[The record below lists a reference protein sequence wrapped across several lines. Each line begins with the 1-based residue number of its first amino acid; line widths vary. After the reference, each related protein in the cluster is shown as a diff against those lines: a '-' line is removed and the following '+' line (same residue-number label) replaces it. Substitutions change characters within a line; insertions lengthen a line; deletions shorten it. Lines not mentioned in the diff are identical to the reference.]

1 MFKKGLYIVSLPI
14 GNLKDISFRA
24 KITLENSDYILC
36 EDTRNSLKFLNF
48 YKISKKLI
56 SFHRFNE
63 DKLKD
68 KIIKD
73 LKDEKIISLIA
84 DAGTPTISDPGKNLI
99 TEVHRH
105 KINIFPIPGAS
116 APVAAY
122 SVSGFR
128 ENFFFNGF
136 IPKKINE
143 ANKLFKRLKKIDS
156 VLIFF
161 LPSRDLKK
169 YQTIITN
176 NFKGMEFFIAREI
189 TKIHETYIRD
199 KVENMK
205 LYLQENTKGELTLL
219 IDNYYT
225 KYSKNN
231 PVDITRE
238 IKLLIDK
245 MKSKDI
251 SEYLGNKY
259 KLNKK
264 IIYKKII
271 EIKNE

>member
-36 EDTRNSLKFLNF
+36 EDTRNSLKLLNF

-56 SFHRFNE
+56 SFHKFNE

-73 LKDEKIISLIA
+73 LKNENVISLIT
-84 DAGTPTISDPGKNLI
+84 DAGTPMVSDPGKNLI
-99 TEVHRH
+99 TEVHKH
-105 KINIFPIPGAS
+105 KLNIFPIPGAS
-116 APVAAY
+116 APIAAY

-128 ENFFFNGF
+128 ENFFFSGF
-136 IPKKINE
+136 LPKKINE
-143 ANKLFKRLKKIDS
+143 ADKLFNTLKKIDS

-169 YQTIITN
+169 YQAIIVN
-176 NFKGMEFFIAREI
+176 HFKGMEFFIAREI

-199 KVENMK
+199 KVENIK
-205 LYLQENTKGELTLL
+205 SYLQENTKGELTLL
-219 IDNYYT
+219 IDNYYS
-225 KYSKNN
+225 KYSKKE

-251 SEYLGNKY
+251 SEYLGNKH
-259 KLNKK
+259 KINKK
-264 IIYKKII
+264 IIYKKVI
-271 EIKNE
+271 ELKNE